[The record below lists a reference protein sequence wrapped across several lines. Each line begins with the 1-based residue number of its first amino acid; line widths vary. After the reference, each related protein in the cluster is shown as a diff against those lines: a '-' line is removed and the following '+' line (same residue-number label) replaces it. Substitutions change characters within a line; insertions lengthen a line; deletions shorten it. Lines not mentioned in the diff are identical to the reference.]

1 VRRYAD
7 ILRSRYVGAL
17 VASSLLARLP
27 IGINALAI
35 VLYLREQT
43 GSFAIAGAVS
53 GTLAA
58 GSGVGAPV
66 QGRLVDRVGARRV
79 LVPLAFVHA
88 LGLGAIVGFA
98 ELGAPTVVLI
108 VCGFVAGFAV
118 PPTSS
123 VLRSMW
129 TDLLEPRLHQA
140 AYALDST
147 MIEVIFISGP
157 LLTAGIAAVASPAGA
172 LIVSA
177 VAVVTGTT
185 IFTALPPTRH
195 VEPEEHPAHGFLGA
209 LASPGVRTLVLIS
222 LPTGVGIGML
232 EVGIPAFSRAEGAA
246 AAAGVLLAL
255 WSFGSGIGGLLYGTL
270 PRHRGLFQTHLFV
283 GALLPLTLVPLA
295 FAPSVW
301 VMALLVIP
309 AGCCIA
315 PLLATRN
322 ELVGGVAP
330 AGMRTE
336 AYTWPI
342 TSFVGG
348 IAIGAA
354 LCGVLVEGPGWR
366 TAFAV
371 AAIFAA
377 GGALLALIWRRT
389 VVPITA

>member
-1 VRRYAD
+1 
-7 ILRSRYVGAL
+7 
-17 VASSLLARLP
+17 
-27 IGINALAI
+27 
-35 VLYLREQT
+35 
-43 GSFAIAGAVS
+43 
-53 GTLAA
+53 
-58 GSGVGAPV
+58 V

-88 LGLGAIVGFA
+88 LALGAIVGFA
-98 ELGAPTVVLI
+98 ELGAPAVVLI
-108 VCGFVAGFAV
+108 VCGFVAGFAI

-147 MIEVIFISGP
+147 MIEIIFISGP
-157 LLTAGIAAVASPAGA
+157 LLTAAIAAITSPAGA

-195 VEPEEHPAHGFLGA
+195 VEPEEHVAHGFLGA

-222 LPTGVGIGML
+222 LPTGIGIGML

-246 AAAGVLLAL
+246 AVAGVLLAL

-270 PRHRGLFQTHLFV
+270 PRRRGLFQTHLLV
-283 GALLPLTLVPLA
+283 AAILPLTLLPLA
-295 FAPSVW
+295 AAPSVW
-301 VMALLVIP
+301 VMALLVMP

-322 ELVGGVAP
+322 ELVAGVAP
-330 AGMRTE
+330 PGMRTE

-342 TSFVGG
+342 TAFVGG
-348 IAIGAA
+348 IAVGAA

-366 TAFAV
+366 TAFVV
-371 AAIFAA
+371 AAAFAA
-377 GGALLALIWRRT
+377 GGALLALMWRRT
-389 VVPITA
+389 VVPVAA

>member
-1 VRRYAD
+1 VRRYKD

-35 VLYLREQT
+35 ILYLREQT

-53 GTLAA
+53 GMVAA
-58 GSGVGAPV
+58 GSGFGAPV

-79 LVPLAFVHA
+79 LVPLACVHA
-88 LGLGAIVGFA
+88 VGLGAIVGFA
-98 ELGAPTVVLI
+98 ELGAPVAVLI
-108 VCGFVAGFAV
+108 GCGFISGFAI

-129 TDLLEPRLHQA
+129 TDLLEPDLHQA

-157 LLTAGIAAVASPAGA
+157 LLTAAIAAVTSPAGA

-185 IFTALPPTRH
+185 IFTALPPTQH
-195 VEPEEHPAHGFLGA
+195 VEPEEHHTHGFLGA

-222 LPTGVGIGML
+222 LPTGIGIGML

-270 PRHRGLFQTHLFV
+270 PRRRGLLQTHLLV
-283 GALLPLTLVPLA
+283 GAVLPLTVLPLA
-295 FAPSVW
+295 LAPSVW

-322 ELVGGVAP
+322 ELVAGVAP
-330 AGMRTE
+330 PGMRTE

-342 TSFVGG
+342 TAFVGG

-366 TAFAV
+366 SAFVV
-371 AAIFAA
+371 AACFAA
-377 GGALLALIWRRT
+377 GGALLAAMWRKT
-389 VVPITA
+389 VVPLPV